1 MRYFASVTFLC
12 FAVVTTVFAQADLK
26 KLDAYYSKALA
37 DWAVPGMSIAI
48 VKDGQ
53 IVFSK
58 GYGVKEIGKPGKPD
72 AKSLFAIASNTK
84 TCITDQKGYR
94 PDGTCLSIRPSRRV
108 FGVYRILCRPLLP
121 RSETRS
127 EV

>member
-1 MRYFASVTFLC
+1 MRYFASLTFVCLA
-12 FAVVTTVFAQADLK
+12 FAGSVLAQADLK

-53 IVFSK
+53 IIFSK

-72 AKSLFAIASNTK
+72 AKSLFAIASNTRAIISS
-84 TCITDQKGYR
+84 TVRVDRYQRMSPLNVRR
-94 PDGTCLSIRPSRRV
+94 PTRWHNRSRMV
-108 FGVYRILCRPLLP
+108 VSAEIHG
-121 RSETRS
+121 S
-127 EV
+127 